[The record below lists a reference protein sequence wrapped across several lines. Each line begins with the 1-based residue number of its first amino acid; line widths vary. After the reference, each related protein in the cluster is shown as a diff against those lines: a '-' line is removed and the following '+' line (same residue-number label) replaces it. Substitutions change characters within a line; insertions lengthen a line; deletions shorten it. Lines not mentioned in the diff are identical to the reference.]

1 MGPGFNFNSVVA
13 NWVYGN
19 WDWIGGPCFLPRS
32 NRVYQLASYEEITKE
47 QYNELADRFVGLD
60 FSQIM
65 AYEKRDE
72 TDIKKELACAGGVC
86 EIDDLKTTEV
96 TAAHA

>member
-19 WDWIGGPCFLPRS
+19 WDWIGGPSFLPRS